1 MITNDLLVF
10 IVSEDA
16 HFLRMLTDYL
26 NADTSLIVLNF
37 VKFEDCESLLDERPK
52 LIVLDWTSLSNEVI
66 IEKQKELVKAE
77 FAEKVILVK
86 TDQISEL
93 QNTSTYSYL
102 EKGGNLFSQLK
113 TLSLKHH

>member
-1 MITNDLLVF
+1 MAKIFHLENQV
-10 IVSEDA
+10 
-16 HFLRMLTDYL
+16 
-26 NADTSLIVLNF
+26 IVLNF
-37 VKFEDCESLLDERPK
+37 VKCEDCESLLDECPK

-77 FAEKVILVK
+77 FSQKVILVK